1 MNQLQIYTATL
12 QIAIRLLVSLVLL
25 LAAISKLQVAPA
37 ILRGESL
44 LSNQWLLYTAIIVEF
59 AIATFALVAPSRS
72 AWGAITA
79 LFLTLTVF
87 ATWAIFA
94 NLECNCF
101 GNLLPTGTS
110 LPINIVVVSVMLV
123 SRKHW
128 GIGQENCIGPSVA
141 NDSRNKEQK
150 YVNLS
155 FRLAVAV
162 VASLV
167 AATVSGLAL
176 NNSLKSQKDLP
187 DIRFLLADDW
197 IGKSWPLDENFDVEL
212 KDLTVGN
219 WLVLVF
225 RSDCD
230 HCKALAKRID
240 DQKNDETAEKPKIV
254 SLVAGSND
262 WAVHFGRASTSLESQ
277 RKVHWKGR
285 EEPFVASPAAF
296 LLEDGKV
303 VDAKDGENADSLVQ
317 RVLELP

>member
-12 QIAIRLLVSLVLL
+12 QFAIRLLVSLVLL

-59 AIATFALVAPSRS
+59 AVATFALVAPSRS

-79 LFLTLTVF
+79 LFLALTAF

-94 NLECNCF
+94 NRECNCF
-101 GNLLPTGTS
+101 GNLLPSGTS
-110 LPINIVVVSVMLV
+110 LPINIVVVSVMLL

-128 GIGQENCIGPSVA
+128 GIGQENCIAPSVA

-150 YVNLS
+150 QVNLS
-155 FRLAVAV
+155 FRLAVAG

-167 AATVSGLAL
+167 AATVSGMAL
-176 NNSLKSQKDLP
+176 NSSLKSQKELP

-197 IGKSWPLDENFDVEL
+197 IGKSWPIDQNFDVEL
-212 KDLTVGN
+212 KDLTVGD

-225 RSDCD
+225 RSDCE
-230 HCKALAKRID
+230 H
-240 DQKNDETAEKPKIV
+240 
-254 SLVAGSND
+254 
-262 WAVHFGRASTSLESQ
+262 
-277 RKVHWKGR
+277 
-285 EEPFVASPAAF
+285 
-296 LLEDGKV
+296 
-303 VDAKDGENADSLVQ
+303 
-317 RVLELP
+317 